1 MEEYIERMIQEKREL
16 DEKIV
21 KLVAF
26 RYSEKASVLDERQAQ
41 LMDYQFNAMREY
53 SNALDRRLQYEK
65 AIAEIA
71 RAGSQTQD
79 RPIGGKYDDEKC
91 QTCAGN
97 LGCC

>member
-26 RYSEKASVLDERQAQ
+26 RYSEKGDELLDPGQRSLMERQFAIMTTYSDI
-41 LMDYQFNAMREY
+41 LRERIC
-53 SNALDRRLQYEK
+53 NEK
-65 AIAEIA
+65 AK
-71 RAGSQTQD
+71 AG
-79 RPIGGKYDDEKC
+79 RKYDDEKC

>member
-1 MEEYIERMIQEKREL
+1 MEDYIERMIQEKREL

-26 RYSEKASVLDERQAQ
+26 RYSEKADKLLNPGQRS
-41 LMDYQFNAMREY
+41 LMDRQFSVMTAY
-53 SNALDRRLQYEK
+53 SDILGERIFNEK
-65 AIAEIA
+65 AKAA
-71 RAGSQTQD
+71 R
-79 RPIGGKYDDEKC
+79 KYNDEKC

>member
-1 MEEYIERMIQEKREL
+1 MEDYIERMIQEKREL

-26 RYSEKASVLDERQAQ
+26 RYSEKGDELLDPGQRSLMERQFAIMTTYSDI
-41 LMDYQFNAMREY
+41 LRERIC
-53 SNALDRRLQYEK
+53 NEK
-65 AIAEIA
+65 AK
-71 RAGSQTQD
+71 T
-79 RPIGGKYDDEKC
+79 GKYDDEKC